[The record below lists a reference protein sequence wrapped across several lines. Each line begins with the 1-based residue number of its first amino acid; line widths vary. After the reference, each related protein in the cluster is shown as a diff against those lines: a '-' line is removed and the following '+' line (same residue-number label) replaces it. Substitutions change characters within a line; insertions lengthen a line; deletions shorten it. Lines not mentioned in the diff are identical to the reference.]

1 MAWKVKPSGSM
12 SIPRRDE
19 PWVTEEMAAHIRNE
33 LMPRY
38 AEPMGAL
45 MPSLHAGVEHHVVF
59 TGDRDHFAALAHI
72 PGKRFFFQN
81 VFSRIFMI
89 GLLIKSLPYFK

>member
-19 PWVTEEMAAHIRNE
+19 PWVTEKLAAHIRSE

-45 MPSLHAGVEHHVVF
+45 MPSLHAVQEQWGWISHQAMQEL
-59 TGDRDHFAALAHI
+59 AEAL
-72 PGKRFFFQN
+72 
-81 VFSRIFMI
+81 
-89 GLLIKSLPYFK
+89 